1 MPSSKSLKAA
11 RSVEKKRLRN
21 RSMRSMVKTH
31 ISKAEKLT
39 GEKGGAAQEEVVA
52 AISSIDRAV
61 SKGVFHRNKGARL
74 KSRLM
79 KKLNAVIAVSQSPE
93 RSEGV
98 AKQSQG
104 SGGHLD

>member
-1 MPSSKSLKAA
+1 
-11 RSVEKKRLRN
+11 
-21 RSMRSMVKTH
+21 MVKTH

-39 GEKGGAAQEEVVA
+39 GEKGGVAQEEVIA

-79 KKLNAVIAVSQSPE
+79 KKLNAVIAASQNPE
-93 RSEGV
+93 PKLRAEGAANSEGV
-98 AKQSQG
+98 AKPPSSKQRPS
-104 SGGHLD
+104 